1 MLLVVLLCLALCF
14 CSPFDQNSEI
24 ADLKSPRMPSPPVLT
39 RRSRAGS
46 IIAATPQV
54 GGGGTGTPQ
63 MERSHAKVFVENDFF
78 WCCFCHFE
86 RQIPTIRDFEI
97 LKPIARGGYGGVY
110 LARKK
115 ATHDLYAIKALNRKE
130 MVKRN
135 EMRSIFAER
144 NIMANIHSEHVVK
157 MFFAMASRK
166 YLFFVMEFMA
176 GGDLFS
182 LLRRFG
188 RFEEETTKFYVAE
201 IVLAL
206 EDLHKQGIIHRDL
219 VWGKFERKGKC
230 SYFVCRSK
238 GFEF

>member
-1 MLLVVLLCLALCF
+1 M
-14 CSPFDQNSEI
+14 
-24 ADLKSPRMPSPPVLT
+24 
-39 RRSRAGS
+39 
-46 IIAATPQV
+46 
-54 GGGGTGTPQ
+54 
-63 MERSHAKVFVENDFF
+63 
-78 WCCFCHFE
+78 
-86 RQIPTIRDFEI
+86 
-97 LKPIARGGYGGVY
+97 Y

-157 MFFAMASRK
+157 MFFAMSSKK

-188 RFEEETTKFYVAE
+188 RFEENTTKFYVAE

-206 EDLHKQGIIHRDL
+206 EDLHKQGIVHRDL
-219 VWGKFERKGKC
+219 VRNRRGKVF
-230 SYFVCRSK
+230 FLLTLFLVNRSK
-238 GFEF
+238 LFCLWGEKSGFCKRFLTRPG